1 MADEDYPD
9 KLLRMAQQSLSG
21 GVDTELAGDAVSEA
35 LQALK
40 KQAKALNS
48 AEYTADRD
56 KKVECPSC
64 QHHFT
69 VPMPAY
75 EALAK
80 AMAGTA
86 KVVDETARLIQFT
99 NGKPDSRP
107 AGGSGLDWLQA
118 LTPPQFAQVQEW
130 VSENA
135 RVEAE

>member
-9 KLLRMAQQSLSG
+9 KLLRIAQQSLAG
-21 GVDTELAGDAVSEA
+21 GVDTEMAGEAVGEA

-40 KQAKALNS
+40 KQAQALNR
-48 AEYTADRD
+48 AEYSPERD
-56 KKVECPSC
+56 KRVECPSC

-107 AGGSGLDWLQA
+107 AGGAGLDWLQA
-118 LTPPQFAQVQEW
+118 LKPEQFAQVQEW

-135 RVEAE
+135 RVAE